1 MAMQK
6 IMNVV
11 INSCK
16 KTSELIDEQSFRA
29 LSIGEKIQLQV
40 HKSICKNCDEYEKH
54 SKIIDKVIAN
64 WFGSKSKTNV
74 KLPEE
79 RKTKIINEINEI

>member
-54 SKIIDKVIAN
+54 SKIIDTIISS
-64 WFGSKSKTNV
+64 WFKGNSKTNV

-79 RKTKIINEINEI
+79 RKNKILEEIKHL